1 MQDEFS
7 HTVLHKEKFNLM
19 KQQMPR
25 PVSAGM
31 ALIIEDLLVTSVGS
45 YGSSLTGKAMVQ
57 GKTRCNRLFS

>member
-7 HTVLHKEKFNLM
+7 HTVLHKEKFNVM

-31 ALIIEDLLVTSVGS
+31 AEIIEDLVQFHLLVAV
-45 YGSSLTGKAMVQ
+45 LVA
-57 GKTRCNRLFS
+57 

>member
-31 ALIIEDLLVTSVGS
+31 AQIIEDLLVTSVGS
-45 YGSSLTGKAMVQ
+45 YGSSLTGRAMV
-57 GKTRCNRLFS
+57 